1 MDATTCVNLEDIKL
15 SAINQTQKGNC
26 YKILFVCEFEIAK
39 LVEEAEY
46 DGVQALGVGG
56 NGVILVKVFEVSL
69 ILDEKNMEI

>member
-1 MDATTCVNLEDIKL
+1 M
-15 SAINQTQKGNC
+15 
-26 YKILFVCEFEIAK
+26 
-39 LVEEAEY
+39 EEAEY